1 MRISADDCEILTTAH
16 LTDDDLKAMRPNP
29 DHPIL
34 RQLDRLPDGLLDTAS
49 GDLHARLGGPTLIHL
64 AGAREPALFVS
75 VLMHGNETV
84 GWDAIRRLL
93 QARLARFGEWRLPRA
108 LTLFI
113 GNVAA
118 AANGQ
123 RHLPGQPDYN
133 RVWPGSELPHTPE
146 HALMEQVVEIMTER
160 GLFASLDLH
169 NNTGVNPH
177 YACVNRI
184 DNRFLQLATLF
195 SRTVVYFI
203 RPTGVQSMAMA
214 GLCPAVTLECG
225 KVGEQQGI
233 EHAQAFVDAALH
245 LTAIPDQAVPAQ
257 DIDLFH
263 TVAQVRIAAGM
274 RFGFIAG
281 ESDLVLNPGLERLN
295 FCELPRGTAF
305 ARQLNEKT
313 IGLEVQD
320 EHGRDV
326 SDRYFHLEDSE
337 LRLRQ
342 PVMPSMLTRDET
354 IIRQDCLCYLMERYG
369 DHVPQRE

>member
-1 MRISADDCEILTTAH
+1 MRA
-16 LTDDDLKAMRPNP
+16 NF

-34 RQLDRLPDGLLDTAS
+34 RQFDRLPDGLLDTAS

-64 AGAREPALFVS
+64 AGAREPVLFVS

-84 GWDAIRRLL
+84 GWDAIRRFL

-108 LTLFI
+108 LTLYI

-118 AANGQ
+118 AASGQ
-123 RHLPGQPDYN
+123 RHLPDQPDYN
-133 RVWPGSELPHTPE
+133 RVWPGSELPRTPE
-146 HALMEQVVEIMTER
+146 HAIMEQVVEIMTER

-169 NNTGVNPH
+169 NNTGLNPH

-184 DNRFLQLATLF
+184 DNRFLRLATLF

-214 GLCPAVTLECG
+214 GLCPAVTVECG
-225 KVGEQQGI
+225 KVGGQQGI
-233 EHAQAFVDAALH
+233 EHAQAFIDATLH
-245 LTAIPDQAVPAQ
+245 LSEIPDQAVPAQ

-263 TVAQVRIAAGM
+263 TVAQVRIPAGV
-274 RFGFIAG
+274 RFGFMAG
-281 ESDLVLNPGLERLN
+281 DSDLVLNPGLERLN

-305 ARQLNEKT
+305 ARQINGKT

-320 EHGRDV
+320 ERGRDV
-326 SDRYFHLEDSE
+326 SDRYFRLEDSE
-337 LRLRQ
+337 LRLHQ
-342 PVMPSMLTRDET
+342 SVMPAMLTRDET

-369 DHVPQRE
+369 DHLPQRE